1 MIRTLVFFYKSFSEI
16 YQIENNMEL
25 IHQVSCDY
33 ELEEKHHVDEGNY
46 FSPIQHHH
54 STLGTQ
60 T

>member
-46 FSPIQHHH
+46 F
-54 STLGTQ
+54 
-60 T
+60 